1 MEKFNQITLNITVS
15 IIDFLYKGRDFQRFW
30 VLEEIARAPYFA
42 FLSVLHFRES
52 LGLRGQWH
60 IYLMKEHFEQS
71 VNETEHLEYME
82 SRGGNSYW
90 IDRFFA
96 RHLVLIYYWIN
107 VVYYWVAPRAAYHLS
122 YEVEIHAAE
131 TYGEYLTRFPKD
143 EKIWEIMND
152 EVQHFQ
158 ELAEAMRILDPDH
171 LTVREKDRDPFP
183 PDVSDLGVTVKT
195 IGYQEHEPISQT
207 TRRS

>member
-1 MEKFNQITLNITVS
+1 MQQFNKTILEITIS
-15 IIDFLYKGRDFQRFW
+15 IIDYLYRGRNFQRFW

-42 FLSVLHFRES
+42 FLSVLHLRES
-52 LGLRGQWH
+52 LGLRGPEH
-60 IYLMKEHFEQS
+60 LYLMKEHFAQT

-107 VVYYWVAPRAAYHLS
+107 VVYYWVSPRAAYHLS
-122 YEVEIHAAE
+122 YEIEIHAME
-131 TYGEYLTRFPKD
+131 TYMKYLAEVD
-143 EKIWEIMND
+143 ETDIDICSVMND
-152 EVQHFQ
+152 ELHHAQ
-158 ELAEAMRILDPDH
+158 ELYEAMRIIDPDR

-183 PDVSDLGVTVKT
+183 PDVSDLSSVTLVSSEQK
-195 IGYQEHEPISQT
+195 
-207 TRRS
+207 